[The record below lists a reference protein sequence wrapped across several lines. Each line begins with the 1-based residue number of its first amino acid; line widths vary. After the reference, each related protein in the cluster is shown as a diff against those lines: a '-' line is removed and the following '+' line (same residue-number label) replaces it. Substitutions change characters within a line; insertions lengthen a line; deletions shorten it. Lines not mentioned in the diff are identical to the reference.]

1 MKIMIFYQILKV
13 KIQVYK
19 EDKIKINKIKYLV
32 LKTLDK
38 VF

>member
-1 MKIMIFYQILKV
+1 MIFYQILKV